1 MSDTPEPSDVA
12 QDDDVPV
19 GDPPVE
25 ERLFE
30 DAGAMAQALAEDLA
44 ARLEAGVAQTG
55 AASFIASGGTTPGP
69 VYDRLARLPVP
80 WARVALTVSDERWAP
95 AGDPASNSRLLHERL
110 LRGAASAARFVSL
123 LTDARDPHDP
133 AAEREAGERV
143 RAMRRP
149 FEMAILGMGD
159 DGHTASLFPHAP
171 DLARL
176 LETGDPAL
184 CRGVGPVAGAAGA
197 PLRMTLTLRALTD
210 ARQVVILIQGDKK
223 LATFRRAQAA
233 GAVAAMPVRAILRQ
247 TRAPVAL
254 YWAP

>member
-1 MSDTPEPSDVA
+1 MSDASEASLPPSR
-12 QDDDVPV
+12 
-19 GDPPVE
+19 DPPVE
-25 ERLFE
+25 EHLFE
-30 DAGAMAQALAEDLA
+30 DADAMAQALADDLA
-44 ARLEAGVAQTG
+44 ARLEAAVTATG
-55 AASFIASGGTTPGP
+55 SAAFIASGGTTPGA

-95 AGDPASNSRLLHERL
+95 ADDPASNARLLHERL
-110 LRGAASAARFVSL
+110 LRGAASAARYVSL
-123 LTDARDPHDP
+123 LTGAADPHDP

-171 DLARL
+171 RLSQALDL
-176 LETGDPAL
+176 GDPAL
-184 CRGVGPVAGAAGA
+184 CRGVGPVPGAAGA

-210 ARQVVILIQGDKK
+210 ARQVAILVKGRKK
-223 LATFRRAQAA
+223 LDTFRRAQAE
-233 GAVAAMPVRAILRQ
+233 GAVAEMPVRAILRQ
-247 TRAPVAL
+247 DRAPVAL